1 MWIPC
6 SCLKRN
12 KAMNVIAIVQAR
24 MGSTRLPGKVL
35 MDMGGRPVL
44 ERVVRRLQR
53 SSTLSKIIVAA
64 TDSARD
70 EPILRACEQ
79 IEVACFCGSEYDVLD
94 RYYQCA
100 LAESAEVVVRIT
112 SDCPLID
119 PDVVDAVVE
128 KFHAGRAEY
137 VSNCSPRTFPRGL
150 DTEVFTF

>member
-12 KAMNVIAIVQAR
+12 KAMKVIAIVQAR

-79 IEVACFCGSEYDVLD
+79 IEVACFCGSEYDVLVAITN
-94 RYYQCA
+94 A
-100 LAESAEVVVRIT
+100 LWPRARRSWSA
-112 SDCPLID
+112 
-119 PDVVDAVVE
+119 
-128 KFHAGRAEY
+128 
-137 VSNCSPRTFPRGL
+137 SPPTAP
-150 DTEVFTF
+150 